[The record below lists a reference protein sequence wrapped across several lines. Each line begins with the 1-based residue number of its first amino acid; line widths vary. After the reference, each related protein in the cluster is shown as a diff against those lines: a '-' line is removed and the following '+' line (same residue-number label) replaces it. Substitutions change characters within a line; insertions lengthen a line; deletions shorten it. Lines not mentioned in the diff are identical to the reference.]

1 MYIKLFNTSME
12 RDNIDISQVM
22 VWLVLITYSFISF
35 VVSFSQGG
43 TLWCIKGKMNCT
55 VVTAH
60 VSLLIDAIRGLTL
73 LLVLCFTLYGG
84 FQVWGDFWD
93 FLEPFSKQTFLF
105 QTQDYNLKQSV
116 GASSSHD
123 ALQTYSNKV
132 PCGYKGVLKL
142 LILQ

>member
-1 MYIKLFNTSME
+1 ME

-22 VWLVLITYSFISF
+22 VWVVLITYSFISF
-35 VVSFSQGG
+35 VVSFSHGG
-43 TLWCIKGKMNCT
+43 TLWWIKGKMNGT

-60 VSLLIDAIRGLTL
+60 VSLSIDAIRGLTL

-84 FQVWGDFWD
+84 FQVCGDFFWCKIQD

-116 GASSSHD
+116 EASSSHD
-123 ALQTYSNKV
+123 ALQTYSKTV